1 MLWIE
6 ESSKLW
12 TFRNFPQGCI
22 SNMVSHATI
31 GLGYVIQN
39 VGSYGGDVDMLV
51 CNTNHIF
58 YYWVKANSAPSAHN
72 LWSICFLNLEF

>member
-1 MLWIE
+1 
-6 ESSKLW
+6 
-12 TFRNFPQGCI
+12 
-22 SNMVSHATI
+22 MVSHATI

-72 LWSICFLNLEF
+72 L